1 MSSSSVVTASGHCQG
16 RPVLRLGL
24 CVGSGARERGR
35 SSRSTVALL
44 SCPLPSFVSQDGVRI
59 HTIRRDT
66 GKAHV
71 WLLPLAFFANRDGN
85 AYDTEGGRRG
95 RLNTYTRGGPL
106 VPQINVVLPRYPDVI
121 VYMRNISWS
130 VGLLSSPT
138 TAATPTTPKVGGA
151 GRGPQNNGPLRTSC
165 DAAYFIHGSPPVCR
179 RGLHRTLTMGLGSKP
194 PSRCFASAAFRA
206 PDRKF
211 GYEPVMGLLTEFSPP
226 SLRTQPPARAR
237 FFA

>member
-95 RLNTYTRGGPL
+95 RLNTGVYTCRS
-106 VPQINVVLPRYPDVI
+106 PRTS
-121 VYMRNISWS
+121 NKCS
-130 VGLLSSPT
+130 
-138 TAATPTTPKVGGA
+138 TTPVPPMLLYICVTSPGVMGGLFHPLRRQRLRHRRWA
-151 GRGPQNNGPLRTSC
+151 GRGEAHRTMGPFARAVTPHILSTGALRSAVGASIERSQWAW
-165 DAAYFIHGSPPVCR
+165 DPSPPPAVSRLLPSER
-179 RGLHRTLTMGLGSKP
+179 RTGN
-194 PSRCFASAAFRA
+194 SAMNPLWAF
-206 PDRKF
+206 
-211 GYEPVMGLLTEFSPP
+211 
-226 SLRTQPPARAR
+226 
-237 FFA
+237 